1 MKIKTLL
8 AAAIM
13 AVCSMNAMAQTDLET
28 FQFVDKDGNVVADG
42 SEITVY
48 EPETVNGSVQINSGL
63 FVKNT
68 TGKDQAVGLDLNI
81 TNMDNGQ
88 FSCCFPSNCR
98 DIFSAGNFVDVN
110 TPGLFAIEEGEQYSL
125 MSEWKPA
132 AYGKC
137 QAVFQLK
144 VYNVVELDIEG
155 TKIPDVGDFK
165 AYGPKV
171 TINFMYLDPTGVN
184 GVVDNANAKVVNR
197 YNAAG
202 MRINSAVRGLNIETL
217 SNGKTIKRIVK

>member
-1 MKIKTLL
+1 
-8 AAAIM
+8 M
-13 AVCSMNAMAQTDLET
+13 AVCGMNAMAQTDLET

-110 TPGLFAIEEGEQYSL
+110 TPGLFLIEEGEQQTL

>member
-8 AAAIM
+8 ATAIM

-110 TPGLFAIEEGEQYSL
+110 TPGLFLIEEGEQQTL

>member
-13 AVCSMNAMAQTDLET
+13 AVCGMNAMAQTDLET

-88 FSCCFPSNCR
+88 FSCCFPSNCK

-110 TPGLFAIEEGEQYSL
+110 TPGLFLIEEGEQQSL

-144 VYNVVELDIEG
+144 VYNVVEQDIEG
-155 TKIPDVGDFK
+155 IKIPDVGDFK

>member
-13 AVCSMNAMAQTDLET
+13 AVCGMNAMAQTDLET
-28 FQFVDKDGNVVADG
+28 FQFVDKNGNVVADG

-81 TNMDNGQ
+81 TSMDNGQ
-88 FSCCFPSNCR
+88 FSCCFPSNCK

-110 TPGLFAIEEGEQYSL
+110 TPGLFLIEEGEQQTL

-144 VYNVVELDIEG
+144 VYNVVEQDIEG
-155 TKIPDVGDFK
+155 IKIPDVGDFK

-184 GVVDNANAKVVNR
+184 GVVDNSNAKVVNR

>member
-13 AVCSMNAMAQTDLET
+13 AVCGMNAMAQTDLET

-110 TPGLFAIEEGEQYSL
+110 TPGLFLIEEGEQQTL

>member
-8 AAAIM
+8 ATAIM

-28 FQFVDKDGNVVADG
+28 FQFVDKGGKVVADG

-48 EPETVNGSVQINSGL
+48 EPETVSGSVQINSGL

-110 TPGLFAIEEGEQYSL
+110 TPGLFLIEEGEQQSL

-144 VYNVVELDIEG
+144 VYNVVERDIEG
-155 TKIPDVGDFK
+155 IKYSDIGDFK

>member
-8 AAAIM
+8 ATAIM

-28 FQFVDKDGNVVADG
+28 FQFVDKDGKVVADG

-110 TPGLFAIEEGEQYSL
+110 TPGLFLIEEGEQQTL

-165 AYGPKV
+165 VYGPKV

>member
-1 MKIKTLL
+1 
-8 AAAIM
+8 M

-48 EPETVNGSVQINSGL
+48 EPETVNGSLQINSGL

-110 TPGLFAIEEGEQYSL
+110 TPGLFLIEEGEQQTL

>member
-13 AVCSMNAMAQTDLET
+13 AVCGMNAMAQTDLET
-28 FQFVDKDGNVVADG
+28 FQFVDKNGNVVADG

-88 FSCCFPSNCR
+88 FSCCFPSNCK

-110 TPGLFAIEEGEQYSL
+110 TPGLFLIEEGEQQTL

-144 VYNVVELDIEG
+144 VYNVVEQDIEG
-155 TKIPDVGDFK
+155 IKIPDVGDFK

>member
-8 AAAIM
+8 ATAIM

-28 FQFVDKDGNVVADG
+28 FQFVDKDGKVVADG

-110 TPGLFAIEEGEQYSL
+110 TPGLFLIEEGEQQTL

-144 VYNVVELDIEG
+144 VYNVVERDIEG
-155 TKIPDVGDFK
+155 IKITDLGDFK

>member
-8 AAAIM
+8 ATAIM

-28 FQFVDKDGNVVADG
+28 FQFVDKDGKVVADG

-48 EPETVNGSVQINSGL
+48 EPETVNGSLQINSGL

-81 TNMDNGQ
+81 TNMNNGQ

-110 TPGLFAIEEGEQYSL
+110 TPGLFLIEEGEQQTL

>member
-13 AVCSMNAMAQTDLET
+13 AVCGMNAMAQTDLET

-48 EPETVNGSVQINSGL
+48 EPETVNGSLQINSGL

>member
-13 AVCSMNAMAQTDLET
+13 AVCGMNAMAQTDLET
-28 FQFVDKDGNVVADG
+28 FQFVDKNGNVVADG

-48 EPETVNGSVQINSGL
+48 EPETVNGSLQINSGL

-88 FSCCFPSNCR
+88 FSCCFPSNCK
-98 DIFSAGNFVDVN
+98 DVFSAGNFVDVN
-110 TPGLFAIEEGEQYSL
+110 TPGLFLIEEGEQQSL

>member
-1 MKIKTLL
+1 
-8 AAAIM
+8 M
-13 AVCSMNAMAQTDLET
+13 AVCGMNAMAQTDLET
-28 FQFVDKDGNVVADG
+28 FQFVDKDGKVVADG

-110 TPGLFAIEEGEQYSL
+110 TPGLFLIEEGEQQSL

>member
-13 AVCSMNAMAQTDLET
+13 AVCGMNAMAQTDLET
-28 FQFVDKDGNVVADG
+28 FQFVDKNGNVVADG

-88 FSCCFPSNCR
+88 FSCCFPSNCK

-110 TPGLFAIEEGEQYSL
+110 TPGLFLIEEGEQHTL
-125 MSEWKPA
+125 NSEWKPA

-144 VYNVVELDIEG
+144 VYNVVEQDIEG
-155 TKIPDVGDFK
+155 IKIPDVGDFK

>member
-8 AAAIM
+8 ATAIM

-28 FQFVDKDGNVVADG
+28 FQFVDKDGKVVADG

-48 EPETVNGSVQINSGL
+48 EPETVNGSVHINSGL

-110 TPGLFAIEEGEQYSL
+110 TPGLFLIEEGEQQTL

>member
-8 AAAIM
+8 ATAIM

-28 FQFVDKDGNVVADG
+28 FQFVDKDGKVVADG

-110 TPGLFAIEEGEQYSL
+110 TPGLFLIEEGEQQTL

-155 TKIPDVGDFK
+155 TKIPDVGDVK

>member
-13 AVCSMNAMAQTDLET
+13 AVCGMNAMAQTDLET
-28 FQFVDKDGNVVADG
+28 FQFVDKNGNVVADG

-81 TNMDNGQ
+81 TSMDNGQ
-88 FSCCFPSNCR
+88 FSCCFPSNCK

-110 TPGLFAIEEGEQYSL
+110 TPGLFLIEEGEQQTL

-144 VYNVVELDIEG
+144 VYNVVEQDIEG
-155 TKIPDVGDFK
+155 IKITDVGDFK

-184 GVVDNANAKVVNR
+184 RVVDNSNAKVVNR

>member
-8 AAAIM
+8 ATAIM

-48 EPETVNGSVQINSGL
+48 ESETVNGSVQINSGL

-88 FSCCFPSNCR
+88 FSCCFPSNCK

-110 TPGLFAIEEGEQYSL
+110 TPGLFLIEEGEQQSL

-144 VYNVVELDIEG
+144 VYNVVEQDIEG
-155 TKIPDVGDFK
+155 IKIPDVGDFK

>member
-13 AVCSMNAMAQTDLET
+13 AVCGMNAMAQTDLET
-28 FQFVDKDGNVVADG
+28 FQFVDKNGNVVADG

-88 FSCCFPSNCR
+88 FSCCFPSNCK

-110 TPGLFAIEEGEQYSL
+110 TPGLFLIEEGEQHTL

-132 AYGKC
+132 AYGNC

-144 VYNVVELDIEG
+144 VYNVVEQDIEG
-155 TKIPDVGDFK
+155 IKIPDVGDFK

>member
-13 AVCSMNAMAQTDLET
+13 AVCGMNAMAQTDLET

-81 TNMDNGQ
+81 TSMDNGQ
-88 FSCCFPSNCR
+88 FSCCFPGNCK

-110 TPGLFAIEEGEQYSL
+110 TPGLFLIEEGEQQTL

-144 VYNVVELDIEG
+144 VYNVVEQDIEG
-155 TKIPDVGDFK
+155 IKIPDVGDFK

-184 GVVDNANAKVVNR
+184 GVVDNSNAKVVNR

>member
-8 AAAIM
+8 ATAIM

-28 FQFVDKDGNVVADG
+28 FQFVDKDGKVVADG

-110 TPGLFAIEEGEQYSL
+110 TPGLFLIEEGEQQTL

>member
-13 AVCSMNAMAQTDLET
+13 AVCGMNAMAQTDLET

-110 TPGLFAIEEGEQYSL
+110 TPGLFLIEEGEQQTL

-184 GVVDNANAKVVNR
+184 GVVDNSNAKVVNR

>member
-13 AVCSMNAMAQTDLET
+13 AVCGMNAMAQTDLET

-88 FSCCFPSNCR
+88 FSCCFPSNCK

-110 TPGLFAIEEGEQYSL
+110 TPGLFLIEEGEQQTL

>member
-1 MKIKTLL
+1 MKIKTLM

-13 AVCSMNAMAQTDLET
+13 AVCGMNAMAQTDLET
-28 FQFVDKDGNVVADG
+28 FQFVDKDGKVVADG

-48 EPETVNGSVQINSGL
+48 EPETVNGSLQINSGL

-88 FSCCFPSNCR
+88 FSCCFPSNCM

-110 TPGLFAIEEGEQYSL
+110 TPGLFLIEEGEQQTL

-144 VYNVVELDIEG
+144 VYNVVERDIEG
-155 TKIPDVGDFK
+155 IKIPDVGDFK

>member
-13 AVCSMNAMAQTDLET
+13 AVCGMNAMAQTDLET
-28 FQFVDKDGNVVADG
+28 FQFVDKDGKVVADG

-110 TPGLFAIEEGEQYSL
+110 IPGLFLIEEGEQQSL

-155 TKIPDVGDFK
+155 TKIPNVGDFK

>member
-1 MKIKTLL
+1 
-8 AAAIM
+8 M
-13 AVCSMNAMAQTDLET
+13 AVCGMNAMAQTDLET
-28 FQFVDKDGNVVADG
+28 FQFVDKNGNVVADG

-48 EPETVNGSVQINSGL
+48 EPETVNGSLQINSGL

-88 FSCCFPSNCR
+88 FSCCFPRNCK
-98 DIFSAGNFVDVN
+98 DVFSAGNFVDVN
-110 TPGLFAIEEGEQYSL
+110 TPGLFLIEEGEQQTL

>member
-1 MKIKTLL
+1 
-8 AAAIM
+8 M
-13 AVCSMNAMAQTDLET
+13 AVCGMNAMAQTDLET

-110 TPGLFAIEEGEQYSL
+110 TPGLFLIEEGEQQTL

-184 GVVDNANAKVVNR
+184 GVVDNSNAKVVNR

>member
-13 AVCSMNAMAQTDLET
+13 AVCGMNAMAQTDLET
-28 FQFVDKDGNVVADG
+28 FQFVDKDGKVVADG

-110 TPGLFAIEEGEQYSL
+110 TPGLFLIEEGEQQTL

-144 VYNVVELDIEG
+144 VYNVVEQDIEG

>member
-1 MKIKTLL
+1 
-8 AAAIM
+8 M
-13 AVCSMNAMAQTDLET
+13 AVCGMNAMAQTDLET
-28 FQFVDKDGNVVADG
+28 FQFVDKDGKVVADG

-110 TPGLFAIEEGEQYSL
+110 TPGLFLIEEGEQQTL

>member
-8 AAAIM
+8 ATAIM

-28 FQFVDKDGNVVADG
+28 FQFVDKDGKVVADG

-48 EPETVNGSVQINSGL
+48 EPETVNGSLQINSGL

-81 TNMDNGQ
+81 TNMNNGQ

-110 TPGLFAIEEGEQYSL
+110 TPGLFLIEEGEQQSL